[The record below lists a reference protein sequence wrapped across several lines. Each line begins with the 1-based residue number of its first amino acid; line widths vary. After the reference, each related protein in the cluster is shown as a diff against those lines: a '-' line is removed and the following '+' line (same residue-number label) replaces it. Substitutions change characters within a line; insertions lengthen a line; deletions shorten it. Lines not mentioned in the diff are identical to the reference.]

1 MKTSKPSEPTA
12 TAAAAEQY
20 LTFQLQSHAYGVNVR
35 HINSL
40 LDSQEVTP
48 IMQQLTLITGLANVR
63 GSVVPVFNP
72 CLVLAGLNINEV
84 AVPAPAAIPA
94 GAAAATDKLEGQP
107 ASWPAGQVLPSN
119 QMEDADGGLIIFEI
133 ANGTLLPFIGMA
145 VDRIGKVVALS
156 ASQLLAVPS
165 FLPDTVASHLEG
177 FCFVAG
183 KRHTILRL
191 EHLVSGEVLFGEG
204 QGRDDH
210 A

>member
-119 QMEDADGGLIIFEI
+119 QM
-133 ANGTLLPFIGMA
+133 
-145 VDRIGKVVALS
+145 
-156 ASQLLAVPS
+156 
-165 FLPDTVASHLEG
+165 
-177 FCFVAG
+177 
-183 KRHTILRL
+183 
-191 EHLVSGEVLFGEG
+191 
-204 QGRDDH
+204 
-210 A
+210 